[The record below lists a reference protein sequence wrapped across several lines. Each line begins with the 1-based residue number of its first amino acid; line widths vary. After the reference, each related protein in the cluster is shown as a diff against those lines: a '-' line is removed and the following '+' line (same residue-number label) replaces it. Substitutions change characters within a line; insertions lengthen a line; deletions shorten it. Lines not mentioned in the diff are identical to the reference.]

1 MLRVFNMGV
10 GMVLIVAPEQVDV
23 VAKHFGA
30 IGQQFFFVGNV
41 VRGSGKVVY
50 DAPPSGFASW
60 IE

>member
-1 MLRVFNMGV
+1 
-10 GMVLIVAPEQVDV
+10 MVLVIGKEQVDV
-23 VAKHFGA
+23 VTKHLAQVGEK
-30 IGQQFFFVGNV
+30 FFFVGNV